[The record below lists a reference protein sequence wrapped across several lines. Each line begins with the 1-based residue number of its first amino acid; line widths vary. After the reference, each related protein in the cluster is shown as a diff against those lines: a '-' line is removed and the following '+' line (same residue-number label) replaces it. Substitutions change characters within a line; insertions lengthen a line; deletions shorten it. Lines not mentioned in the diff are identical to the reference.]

1 MQGMGRA
8 GRDLQFVSKE
18 VMACDARD
26 TGRVTDNSKVLCRS
40 GSHISRC
47 CVINQGTK
55 KREEVLGETWMD
67 VCRGYK
73 CRPQFIY
80 YELIKVARIMTTP
93 VQVTDLKRSNP

>member
-1 MQGMGRA
+1 MGRA

-55 KREEVLGETWMD
+55 KREEVLGETGWM
-67 VCRGYK
+67 CAEGINAGHSS
-73 CRPQFIY
+73 FITN
-80 YELIKVARIMTTP
+80 LSR
-93 VQVTDLKRSNP
+93 